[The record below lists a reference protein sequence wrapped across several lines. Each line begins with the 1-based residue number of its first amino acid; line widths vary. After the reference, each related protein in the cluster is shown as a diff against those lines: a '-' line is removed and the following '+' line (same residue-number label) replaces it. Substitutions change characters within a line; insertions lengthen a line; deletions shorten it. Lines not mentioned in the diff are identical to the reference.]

1 MGRTDHER
9 TRLLLQGSILN
20 PLTEDFLRAAGIS
33 RGMQVLDVGCGI
45 GDVSLVAAGIVGD
58 SGQVTALD
66 IDQQALEVA
75 RARASSRNR

>member
-1 MGRTDHER
+1 
-9 TRLLLQGSILN
+9 
-20 PLTEDFLRAAGIS
+20 
-33 RGMQVLDVGCGI
+33 LDVGCGI

-58 SGQVTALD
+58 SGQVTAFD